1 MNFIIILSVAGIA
14 YILGKN
20 NTKKEITLLNEQL
33 INDKNRLSVV
43 QDHLHSLDEQRAD
56 YELEYETQI
65 ESYKKIIQEQRSEIL
80 ELQLK
85 NESLDIEEIEIKN
98 KYTDKFYEIIDSKDL
113 SVFSTKMQNPR
124 IDKLVMEYIG
134 FTKPVKCLL
143 ERLMESLPEIHFM
156 TEQPLRLF
164 LDTDKSIDTDGFLG
178 KRLAMFRFDIVAYN
192 KDFKP
197 LFVIEVDGNS
207 HTNPNQIK
215 CDIAKSRLTTELIGI
230 PVIRIQNKTILNEQ
244 KLTTALIDISQIS
257 QNLDQLC
264 FFANPDNKY
273 RPRFGFITNNQFV
286 DINTSKVIKIECS
299 KKFTKN
305 ISKNN

>member
-1 MNFIIILSVAGIA
+1 
-14 YILGKN
+14 
-20 NTKKEITLLNEQL
+20 
-33 INDKNRLSVV
+33 
-43 QDHLHSLDEQRAD
+43 
-56 YELEYETQI
+56 
-65 ESYKKIIQEQRSEIL
+65 
-80 ELQLK
+80 
-85 NESLDIEEIEIKN
+85 
-98 KYTDKFYEIIDSKDL
+98 
-113 SVFSTKMQNPR
+113 MQNPR

-264 FFANPDNKY
+264 FYANPDNKY